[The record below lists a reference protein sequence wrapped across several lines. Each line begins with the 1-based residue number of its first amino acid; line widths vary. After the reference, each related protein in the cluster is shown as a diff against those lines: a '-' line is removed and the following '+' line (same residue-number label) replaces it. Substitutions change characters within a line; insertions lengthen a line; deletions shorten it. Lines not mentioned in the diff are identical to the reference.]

1 MRQLAYS
8 QRRAQYRR
16 RPSNAFLICLGLS
29 LCAHV
34 YIISLY
40 FSNNPSTRVNRADLE
55 VVIVNA
61 QSRRTLPVS
70 DLLAQN
76 NLQGG
81 GNTDRDVI
89 ATVNVPISQ
98 FSTTQ
103 SQVSAA
109 SERVIE
115 LENTVKKLLAIEMTT
130 SDLRDLDRIDDPIK
144 QSGTNSKHMQADSLS
159 EETRNRLEARIEK
172 EWQRYQKR
180 PNREFIGANTRAVEF
195 AAYVDEWKQQIEDI
209 GTKIYSRNVSVD
221 SEEGVMVVT
230 VSINSDGSVERVL
243 IDVPSG
249 SRRLDRVA
257 REIVS
262 AAAPFRP
269 FDPELRRRYDIL
281 SITRRWSFQKNEF
294 VVTRTQ

>member
-34 YIISLY
+34 CIISLY
-40 FSNNPSTRVNRADLE
+40 FSKNPSTRMNRADLE

-81 GNTDRDVI
+81 GNTDRDVV
-89 ATVNVPISQ
+89 ATVNMPISQ
-98 FSTTQ
+98 FSTAQ

-130 SDLRDLDRIDDPIK
+130 SDLRDLNRIDDPIK
-144 QSGTNSKHMQADSLS
+144 QAGTNSNLMQADSLG

-195 AAYVDEWKQQIEDI
+195 AAYVDEWKQRIEDI
-209 GTKIYSRNVSVD
+209 GTKLYSRNVSVD

-249 SRRLDRVA
+249 SRRLDRVV

-269 FDPELRRRYDIL
+269 FDPELRRRYDVL

>member
-16 RPSNAFLICLGLS
+16 RPSNTFLICLGLS

-34 YIISLY
+34 CIISLY
-40 FSNNPSTRVNRADLE
+40 FSNNPSTWMNRADLE

-70 DLLAQN
+70 DLLAQH

-81 GNTDRDVI
+81 GNTDRDVV

-98 FSTTQ
+98 FTTTQ

-115 LENTVKKLLAIEMTT
+115 LENKVKKLLAIEMTT
-130 SDLRDLDRIDDPIK
+130 SDLRDPNRIDEPIK
-144 QSGTNSKHMQADSLS
+144 QSGTNSNYIQADSLS

-262 AAAPFRP
+262 AAAPFRS

>member
-70 DLLAQN
+70 DLLAQH

-81 GNTDRDVI
+81 GNTDRDVV

-130 SDLRDLDRIDDPIK
+130 SDLRDPNRIDEPIK
-144 QSGTNSKHMQADSLS
+144 QSGTNSKYMQADSLS

-262 AAAPFRP
+262 AAAPFRS

>member
-70 DLLAQN
+70 DLLAQH

-81 GNTDRDVI
+81 GNTDRDVV

-130 SDLRDLDRIDDPIK
+130 SDLRDLNRIDDPIK
-144 QSGTNSKHMQADSLS
+144 QAGTNSNLMQADSLG

-269 FDPELRRRYDIL
+269 FDPELRKRYDIL

>member
-34 YIISLY
+34 CIISLY
-40 FSNNPSTRVNRADLE
+40 FSNNPSTWMNRADLE

-70 DLLAQN
+70 DLLAQH

-81 GNTDRDVI
+81 GNTDRDVV

-98 FSTTQ
+98 FTTTQ

-115 LENTVKKLLAIEMTT
+115 LENKVKKLLAIVMTT
-130 SDLRDLDRIDDPIK
+130 SDLRDPNRIDEPIK
-144 QSGTNSKHMQADSLS
+144 QSGTNSNYIQADSLS
-159 EETRNRLEARIEK
+159 EEARNRLEARIEK

-249 SRRLDRVA
+249 SRRLDQVA

-262 AAAPFRP
+262 AAAPFRS

>member
-70 DLLAQN
+70 DLLAQH

-81 GNTDRDVI
+81 GNTDRDVV

-130 SDLRDLDRIDDPIK
+130 SDLRDLNRIDDPIK
-144 QSGTNSKHMQADSLS
+144 QSGTNSKYMQADSLS

-257 REIVS
+257 REIVF

>member
-16 RPSNAFLICLGLS
+16 RPSNAFLICLALS

-70 DLLAQN
+70 DLLAQH

-81 GNTDRDVI
+81 GNTDRDVV
-89 ATVNVPISQ
+89 ATVNLPISQ
-98 FSTTQ
+98 FTTTQ

-115 LENTVKKLLAIEMTT
+115 LENAVKKLLAIEMTT

-144 QSGTNSKHMQADSLS
+144 QSGTNSKYMQADSLS

-294 VVTRTQ
+294 VVTRAQ

>member
-1 MRQLAYS
+1 MRKLAYS
-8 QRRAQYRR
+8 QRRAQYRW
-16 RPSNAFLICLGLS
+16 RPSNAFLICLALS

-81 GNTDRDVI
+81 GNTDRDVV
-89 ATVNVPISQ
+89 ATVNMPISQ
-98 FSTTQ
+98 FSTAQ

-115 LENTVKKLLAIEMTT
+115 LENTVKKLLALEMTT
-130 SDLRDLDRIDDPIK
+130 SDLRDLNRIDDPIK
-144 QSGTNSKHMQADSLS
+144 QAGTNSNLMQADSLG

-195 AAYVDEWKQQIEDI
+195 AAYVDEWKQRIEDI
-209 GTKIYSRNVSVD
+209 GTKLYSRNVSVD

-249 SRRLDRVA
+249 SRRLDRVV

-269 FDPELRRRYDIL
+269 FDPELRRRYDVL

>member
-16 RPSNAFLICLGLS
+16 RPSNAFLICLVLS
-29 LCAHV
+29 LCVHV
-34 YIISLY
+34 CIISLY
-40 FSNNPSTRVNRADLE
+40 FSNDSSPRMNRADLE

-81 GNTDRDVI
+81 GNTDRDVV

-98 FSTTQ
+98 FTTTR

-130 SDLRDLDRIDDPIK
+130 SDLRDLNRIDDPIK
-144 QSGTNSKHMQADSLS
+144 QSGTNSKYMQADSLS

-195 AAYVDEWKQQIEDI
+195 AAYVDEWKQRIEDI
-209 GTKIYSRNVSVD
+209 GTKLYSRNVSVD

-230 VSINSDGSVERVL
+230 VSIKSDGSVERVL

-294 VVTRTQ
+294 VVTRAQ

>member
-8 QRRAQYRR
+8 QRRAQYRW
-16 RPSNAFLICLGLS
+16 RPSNAFLICLALS

-70 DLLAQN
+70 DLLAQH

-81 GNTDRDVI
+81 GNTDRDVV

-130 SDLRDLDRIDDPIK
+130 SDLRDLNRIDEPIK

-195 AAYVDEWKQQIEDI
+195 AAYVDEWKQRIEDI
-209 GTKIYSRNVSVD
+209 GTKLYSRNVSVD

-294 VVTRTQ
+294 VVTRAQ

>member
-8 QRRAQYRR
+8 QRRAQYRW
-16 RPSNAFLICLGLS
+16 RPSNAFLICLALS

-81 GNTDRDVI
+81 GNTDRDVV
-89 ATVNVPISQ
+89 ATVNMPISQ
-98 FSTTQ
+98 FSTAQ

-130 SDLRDLDRIDDPIK
+130 SDLRDLNRIDDPIK
-144 QSGTNSKHMQADSLS
+144 QAGTNSNLMQADSLG

-195 AAYVDEWKQQIEDI
+195 AAYVDEWKQRIEDI
-209 GTKIYSRNVSVD
+209 GTKLYSRNVSVD

-249 SRRLDRVA
+249 SRRLDRVV

>member
-81 GNTDRDVI
+81 GNTDRDVV
-89 ATVNVPISQ
+89 ATVNMPISQ
-98 FSTTQ
+98 FSTAQ

-130 SDLRDLDRIDDPIK
+130 SDLRDLNRIDDPIK
-144 QSGTNSKHMQADSLS
+144 QSGTNSKYMQADSLS

-195 AAYVDEWKQQIEDI
+195 AAYVDEWKQRIEDI
-209 GTKIYSRNVSVD
+209 GTKLYSRNVSVD

-249 SRRLDRVA
+249 SRRLDRVV

-269 FDPELRRRYDIL
+269 FDPELRRRYDVL

>member
-70 DLLAQN
+70 DLLAQH

-81 GNTDRDVI
+81 GNTDRDVV

-130 SDLRDLDRIDDPIK
+130 SDLRDPNRIDEPIK
-144 QSGTNSKHMQADSLS
+144 QSGTNSNYIQADSLS

-262 AAAPFRP
+262 AAAPFRS

>member
-70 DLLAQN
+70 DLLAQH

-130 SDLRDLDRIDDPIK
+130 SDLRDLNRIDDPIK
-144 QSGTNSKHMQADSLS
+144 QAGTNSNLMQADSLG

-195 AAYVDEWKQQIEDI
+195 AAYVDEWKQRIEDI
-209 GTKIYSRNVSVD
+209 GTKLYSRNVSID
-221 SEEGVMVVT
+221 SEEGAMVVT

-249 SRRLDRVA
+249 SRRLDRVV

-262 AAAPFRP
+262 VAAPFRP